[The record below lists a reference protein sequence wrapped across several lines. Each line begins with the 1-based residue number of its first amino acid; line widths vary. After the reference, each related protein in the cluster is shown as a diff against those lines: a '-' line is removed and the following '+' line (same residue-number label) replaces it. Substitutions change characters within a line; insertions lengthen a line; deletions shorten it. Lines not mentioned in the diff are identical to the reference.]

1 VEALST
7 AGGATAGDALT
18 DLRSEVRAFLRRQQ
32 FAARIDS
39 WLTAVDRDFSR
50 ALGRQGWLG
59 MTWPRCYGGHNRT
72 ALERYVVVEELLAAG
87 APVAGHWFA
96 DRQVGPSLLRFGTDE
111 QKQRFLPAI
120 AAGESFFAIGLSE
133 AGSGSDLASVRTR
146 AVPSGS
152 DWIISGTKIWTS
164 NAHLSDFLML
174 LAKTGSP
181 DGRNARHRDLTQI
194 IVPLPSQGI
203 TINPIRNL
211 DGRHHF
217 NEVVLDQVRV
227 AQDLTLG
234 AVGDGWEQVTG
245 ELAFER
251 SGPERFMSSFLL
263 LQEFAR
269 AAAAAQEDT
278 QLLAVG
284 RMCSELMALR
294 RLSMDV
300 ARAID
305 GGEIPAVQAALVK
318 DVGTTFESTL
328 VQRIRDATV
337 DDSLLAADTP
347 LGQRLIEAE
356 LLQPGYT
363 LRGGTNEILHSI
375 VARNLG
381 RR

>member
-1 VEALST
+1 
-7 AGGATAGDALT
+7 
-18 DLRSEVRAFLRRQQ
+18 
-32 FAARIDS
+32 
-39 WLTAVDRDFSR
+39 
-50 ALGRQGWLG
+50 